1 MSAGPLSAGAMN
13 EALGKEDCGLSPIV
27 ICGFGELGQ
36 TVANM
41 LESPLARTLGDGAGC
56 INYVA
61 FDLQPVRV
69 KAAREMGFNV
79 QYGDAARPLVGIL
92 RPKD

>member
-1 MSAGPLSAGAMN
+1 MN
-13 EALGKEDCGLSPIV
+13 EALGKEDCGVSPVV

-41 LESPLARTLGDGAGC
+41 LESPLARTLGDGGTGC
-56 INYVA
+56 ISYVA
-61 FDLQPVRV
+61 FDLQPARV

-79 QYGDAARPLVGIL
+79 QYGDAARPLVRTL
-92 RPKD
+92 AQ